1 MILGGDVL
9 AASDEEEAI
18 EDVKVFA
25 ARHGDLKPEVV
36 NTAGDH
42 LLTTAR
48 AFYGILALAPLAEP
62 LAVPAPSVVVDP
74 VLEEREEVP
83 AVGCIIALSQKGA
96 ILRLHRADGCWKAQ
110 HLSFASY
117 QLFDVDPVPQA
128 LYTHYCRS
136 CWPRSSPAVKAP
148 DEVPDSCT
156 ESSSSTESA
165 ASAA

>member
-117 QLFDVDPVPQA
+117 QLCDVDPVPQA
-128 LYTHYCRS
+128 LYTHCRS

-148 DEVPDSCT
+148 DEVPDSST